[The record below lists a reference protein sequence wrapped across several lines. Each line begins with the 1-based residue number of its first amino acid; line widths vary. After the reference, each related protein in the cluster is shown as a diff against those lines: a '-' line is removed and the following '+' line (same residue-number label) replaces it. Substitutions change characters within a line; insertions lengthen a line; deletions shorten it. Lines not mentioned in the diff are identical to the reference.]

1 MKQFR
6 IILLTAACLFVGM
19 QLSAQGV
26 NIVKKGGLAVD
37 YNYSKIERIEVKYDE
52 ARADTAVDLGLPSGL
67 KWAKFNIGANAP
79 EEHGGYFAWGE
90 TTEKNVYSW
99 GWYLCQQ
106 SECGKSADPII
117 GNYQSHSSGTYT
129 LGPAYDAAHIQ
140 WGGRWRMPTED
151 DFKELKENCS
161 CEKTTVNGV
170 SGYRYT
176 GWNGNSIFLPDG
188 QIKNGP
194 NLTSDLF
201 KCAYWTS
208 YCMYYSFSTAQQA
221 SAFAPNGNLSK
232 IDRAYGLAIRP
243 VNDAATGSNIDGYVV
258 HRTDGAVD
266 YYTFQEVDHIE
277 AYLEK
282 EYDPNAPSDGDYID
296 LGLPSGIKWASCN
309 LGGVNPW
316 DFGDYYTGYSA
327 YMQEVAVPEGYS
339 IPGSG
344 NFEELI
350 ENCEVKTVTYNNVQ
364 GNMFTSKINGNK
376 IFLPFAGWY
385 DDDRNY
391 NSYDGR
397 YWSFSRKAGAGFN
410 RYRHYFLRLS
420 NDYAYVDYEL
430 ESSGSSSDPK
440 WYRYSIRL
448 IHN

>member
-26 NIVKKGGLAVD
+26 KIVKKGGLAVD

-106 SECGKSADPII
+106 SECGTWADPFIK
-117 GNYQSHSSGTYT
+117 NYQSAGTYI

-140 WGGRWRMPTED
+140 WGGRWRMPTQD
-151 DFKELKENCS
+151 DLNELKENCS

-208 YCMYYSFSTAQQA
+208 FCMYYSISTAQQA

-243 VNDAATGSNIDGYVV
+243 VNDASTGSDIDGYVV

-316 DFGDYYTGYSA
+316 DFGNYYSGYSA
-327 YMQEVAVPEGYS
+327 YTKGVAVPEGYS

-385 DDDRNY
+385 DDRGKYYSN
-391 NSYDGR
+391 GAR
-397 YWSFSRKAGAGFN
+397 YWSFSRKAAAGYNNYF
-410 RYRHYFLRLS
+410 HYFLHLS
-420 NDYAYVDYEL
+420 NDYAYVDYEI
-430 ESSGSSSDPK
+430 EYSGTSLDPM

>member
-1 MKQFR
+1 
-6 IILLTAACLFVGM
+6 M

-26 NIVKKGGLAVD
+26 KIVKKGGLAVH
-37 YNYSKIERIEVKYDE
+37 YNYSKIERIEVKSDE

-106 SECGKSADPII
+106 SECGTWADPFIK
-117 GNYQSHSSGTYT
+117 NYQSAGTYI

-140 WGGRWRMPTED
+140 WGGSWRMPTQD
-151 DFKELKENCS
+151 DFKELTENCTS
-161 CEKTTVNGV
+161 EKTTVNGV

-194 NLTSDLF
+194 NLTSDVF
-201 KCAYWTS
+201 KSAYWTS

-316 DFGDYYTGYSA
+316 DFGNYDTGYSA
-327 YMQEVAVPEGYS
+327 YMKEVAAPEGYS
-339 IPGSG
+339 IPGSA

-376 IFLPFAGWY
+376 IFLPYAGWY
-385 DDDRNY
+385 DDKKNY
-391 NSYDGR
+391 YSYDGR
-397 YWSFSRKAGAGFN
+397 YWSFSRKAAAGYHDDF
-410 RYRHYFLRLS
+410 HYFLYL
-420 NDYAYVDYEL
+420 NNNYAYVDCEI
-430 ESSGSSSDPK
+430 EHSGMSYDPM

>member
-26 NIVKKGGLAVD
+26 KIVKKGGLAVD

-106 SECGKSADPII
+106 SECGTWADPFIK
-117 GNYQSHSSGTYT
+117 NYQSAGTYI

-140 WGGRWRMPTED
+140 WGGSWRMPTQD
-151 DFKELKENCS
+151 DFNELKENCTS
-161 CEKTTVNGV
+161 EKTTVNGV

-194 NLTSDLF
+194 NLTSDVF
-201 KCAYWTS
+201 KSAYWTS
-208 YCMYYSFSTAQQA
+208 YCMCFSFSTAQQA

-243 VNDAATGSNIDGYVV
+243 VNDATTGSNIDGYVV

-316 DFGDYYTGYSA
+316 DFGNYYSGYSA
-327 YMQEVAVPEGYS
+327 YTKGVAVPEGYS

-385 DDDRNY
+385 DDRGKYYSNV
-391 NSYDGR
+391 GR
-397 YWSFSRKAGAGFN
+397 YWSYTRKEGAGYHTYF
-410 RYRHYFLRLS
+410 HYGLYLM
-420 NDYAYVDYEL
+420 NDYAYVDFEIDG
-430 ESSGSSSDPK
+430 GSYHASR
-440 WYRYSIRL
+440 YRYSIRL

>member
-26 NIVKKGGLAVD
+26 KIVKKGGLAVD

-99 GWYLCQQ
+99 GWYLCKE
-106 SECGKSADPII
+106 SECGTWADPFIK
-117 GNYQSHSSGTYT
+117 NYQSAGTYI

-140 WGGRWRMPTED
+140 WGGRWRMPTQD
-151 DFKELKENCS
+151 DLNELKENCS

-170 SGYRYT
+170 SGDRYT

-208 YCMYYSFSTAQQA
+208 YCMCISHSYSQQA

-243 VNDAATGSNIDGYVV
+243 VNDASTGSNIDGYVV

-339 IPGSG
+339 IPGSA

-430 ESSGSSSDPK
+430 ESYGSSDPK

>member
-1 MKQFR
+1 M
-6 IILLTAACLFVGM
+6 
-19 QLSAQGV
+19 
-26 NIVKKGGLAVD
+26 D

-99 GWYLCQQ
+99 GWYLCKE
-106 SECGKSADPII
+106 SECGTWADPFIK
-117 GNYQSHSSGTYT
+117 NYQSAGTYI

-208 YCMYYSFSTAQQA
+208 FCMYYSISTAQQA

-243 VNDAATGSNIDGYVV
+243 VNDASTGSNIDGYVV

-316 DFGDYYTGYSA
+316 DFGDYYAGYSA

-339 IPGSG
+339 IPGSA

-430 ESSGSSSDPK
+430 ESYGSSDPK

>member
-26 NIVKKGGLAVD
+26 KIVKKGGLAVD

-106 SECGKSADPII
+106 SECGTWADPFIK
-117 GNYQSHSSGTYT
+117 NYQSAGTYI

-188 QIKNGP
+188 KIKNGT

-208 YCMYYSFSTAQQA
+208 FCMCISHSYSQQA

-243 VNDAATGSNIDGYVV
+243 VNDASTGSNIDGYVV

-327 YMQEVAVPEGYS
+327 YMQEVAVLEGYS
-339 IPGSG
+339 IPGSA

-430 ESSGSSSDPK
+430 ESYGSSGPK

>member
-26 NIVKKGGLAVD
+26 KIVKKGGVTVD
-37 YNYSKIERIEVKYDE
+37 YNHSKIERIEVKYDE

-106 SECGKSADPII
+106 SECGTWADPFIK
-117 GNYQSHSSGTYT
+117 NYQSAGTYI

-194 NLTSDLF
+194 NLTSDF
-201 KCAYWTS
+201 YKRAYWTS
-208 YCMYYSFSTAQQA
+208 FCMYYSISTAQQA

-243 VNDAATGSNIDGYVV
+243 VNDASTGSNIDGYVV

-339 IPGSG
+339 IPGSA

-385 DDDRNY
+385 DDRGKYYSN
-391 NSYDGR
+391 GAR
-397 YWSFSRKAGAGFN
+397 YWSFSRKAAAGYNNYF
-410 RYRHYFLRLS
+410 HYFLYLS
-420 NDYAYVDYEL
+420 NDYAYVDYEI
-430 ESSGSSSDPK
+430 EYSGTSLDPM

>member
-26 NIVKKGGLAVD
+26 KIVKKGGLAVD

-106 SECGKSADPII
+106 SECGTWADPFIK
-117 GNYQSHSSGTYT
+117 NYQSAGTYI

-140 WGGRWRMPTED
+140 WGGSWRMPTQD
-151 DFKELKENCS
+151 DFNELKENCTS
-161 CEKTTVNGV
+161 EKTTVNGV

-188 QIKNGP
+188 KIKNGTD
-194 NLTSDLF
+194 LTSDLF
-201 KCAYWTS
+201 NCAYWTS
-208 YCMYYSFSTAQQA
+208 FCMYYSFSTAQQA

-243 VNDAATGSNIDGYVV
+243 VNDATTGSNIDGYVV
-258 HRTDGAVD
+258 HRTDGSVD
-266 YYTFQEVDHIE
+266 YYTFQEVDHME

-316 DFGDYYTGYSA
+316 DFGNYYSGYSA
-327 YMQEVAVPEGYS
+327 YTKEVAAPEGYR
-339 IPGSG
+339 IPGSA

-385 DDDRNY
+385 DDKNNY
-391 NSYDGR
+391 YSNDGR
-397 YWSFSRKAGAGFN
+397 YWSFSRKTAAGYHDYF
-410 RYRHYFLRLS
+410 HYFLYL
-420 NDYAYVDYEL
+420 NNNYAYVDCEI
-430 ESSGSSSDPK
+430 EHSGMSYDPM

>member
-26 NIVKKGGLAVD
+26 KIVKKGGLAVD

-99 GWYLCQQ
+99 GWYLCKE
-106 SECGKSADPII
+106 SECGTWADPFIK
-117 GNYQSHSSGTYT
+117 NYQSAGTYI

-208 YCMYYSFSTAQQA
+208 FCMYYSISTAQQA

-266 YYTFQEVDHIE
+266 YYTFQEVDHME

-316 DFGDYYTGYSA
+316 DFGDYYAGYSA

-339 IPGSG
+339 IPGSA

-430 ESSGSSSDPK
+430 ESYGSSDPK

>member
-26 NIVKKGGLAVD
+26 KIVKKGGLAVD

-99 GWYLCQQ
+99 GWYLCKE
-106 SECGKSADPII
+106 SECGTWADPFIK
-117 GNYQSHSSGTYT
+117 NYQSAGTYI

-140 WGGRWRMPTED
+140 WGGSWRMPTQD
-151 DFKELKENCS
+151 DFKELTENCTS
-161 CEKTTVNGV
+161 EKTTVNGV

-194 NLTSDLF
+194 NLTSDVF
-201 KCAYWTS
+201 KSAYWTS
-208 YCMYYSFSTAQQA
+208 YCMCFSFSTAQQA

-243 VNDAATGSNIDGYVV
+243 VNDASTGSDIDGYVV

-309 LGGVNPW
+309 LGGVNPS
-316 DFGDYYTGYSA
+316 DFGNYYTGYSA
-327 YMQEVAVPEGYS
+327 YMKEVAAPEGYR
-339 IPGSG
+339 IPGSA

-385 DDDRNY
+385 DDKKNY
-391 NSYDGR
+391 YSYDGR
-397 YWSFSRKAGAGFN
+397 YWSFSRKAAAGYHDYF
-410 RYRHYFLRLS
+410 HYYLYLS
-420 NDYAYVDYEL
+420 NDYAYVDCEI
-430 ESSGSSSDPK
+430 EHSGMSYDPM

-448 IHN
+448 IHD

>member
-26 NIVKKGGLAVD
+26 KIVKKGGLAVD

-106 SECGKSADPII
+106 SECGKSADPFIK
-117 GNYQSHSSGTYT
+117 NYHSAGTYI

-140 WGGRWRMPTED
+140 WGGSWRMPTKD

-208 YCMYYSFSTAQQA
+208 YCMCISHSYSQQA

-243 VNDAATGSNIDGYVV
+243 VNDASTGSDIDGYVV

-339 IPGSG
+339 IPGSA

-385 DDDRNY
+385 DDRGKYYSN
-391 NSYDGR
+391 GAR
-397 YWSFSRKAGAGFN
+397 YWSFSRKAAAGYNNYF
-410 RYRHYFLRLS
+410 HYFLHLS
-420 NDYAYVDYEL
+420 NDYAYVDYEI
-430 ESSGSSSDPK
+430 EYSGTSLDPM

>member
-6 IILLTAACLFVGM
+6 IILVTAACLFVGM

-26 NIVKKGGLAVD
+26 KIVRKGGLAVD
-37 YNYSKIERIEVKYDE
+37 YNHSKIERIEVKYDE
-52 ARADTAVDLGLPSGL
+52 TRADTAVDLGLPSGL

-99 GWYLCQQ
+99 GRYLCQQ

-117 GNYQSHSSGTYT
+117 GNYQNHSAGTYT

-140 WGGRWRMPTED
+140 WGGSWRMPTQD
-151 DFKELKENCS
+151 DLLELKENCTS
-161 CEKTTVNGV
+161 EKTTVNGV

-194 NLTSDLF
+194 NLTSDALE
-201 KCAYWTS
+201 CAYWTS
-208 YCMYYSFSTAQQA
+208 YCMCISLSKSQQA
-221 SAFAPNGNLSK
+221 SAFAPNGNLAN

-258 HRTDGAVD
+258 HRTDGTVD
-266 YYTFQEVDHIE
+266 YYTFQEIDHIE

-316 DFGDYYTGYSA
+316 DFGDYYSAYSA
-327 YMQEVAVPEGYS
+327 YNNQVAAPEGYS
-339 IPGSG
+339 IPMKVD
-344 NFEELI
+344 FDELV
-350 ENCEVKTVTYNNVQ
+350 ENCEVKTVTYKNVQ

-376 IFLPFAGWY
+376 IFLPLAGY
-385 DDDRNY
+385 YSVDGKYYSNG
-391 NSYDGR
+391 GR
-397 YWSFSRKAGAGFN
+397 YWSRSRKAAAYDNNYF
-410 RYRHYFLRLS
+410 HYFLYLS
-420 NDYAYVDYEL
+420 ADYAYVDEEL
-430 ESSGSSSDPK
+430 EID
-440 WYRYSIRL
+440 YMHEHTRYSLRL
-448 IHN
+448 IHD

>member
-26 NIVKKGGLAVD
+26 KIVKKGGLAVD

-106 SECGKSADPII
+106 SECGTWADPFIK
-117 GNYQSHSSGTYT
+117 NYQSAGTYI

-188 QIKNGP
+188 KIKNGT

-208 YCMYYSFSTAQQA
+208 YCMCISHSYSQQA

-243 VNDAATGSNIDGYVV
+243 VNDASTGSDIDGYVV

-277 AYLEK
+277 SYLEK

-316 DFGDYYTGYSA
+316 DFGNYYSGYSA
-327 YMQEVAVPEGYS
+327 YTKGVAVPEGYS

-385 DDDRNY
+385 DDRGKYYSN
-391 NSYDGR
+391 GAR
-397 YWSFSRKAGAGFN
+397 YWSFSRKAAAGYNNYF
-410 RYRHYFLRLS
+410 HYFLHLS
-420 NDYAYVDYEL
+420 NDYAYVDYEI
-430 ESSGSSSDPK
+430 EYSGTSLDPM

>member
-26 NIVKKGGLAVD
+26 KIVKKGGLAVD

-106 SECGKSADPII
+106 SECGTWADPFIK
-117 GNYQSHSSGTYT
+117 NYQSAGTYI

-140 WGGRWRMPTED
+140 WGGSWRMPTQD
-151 DFKELKENCS
+151 DFNELKENCTS
-161 CEKTTVNGV
+161 EKTTVNGV

-194 NLTSDLF
+194 NLTSDVF
-201 KCAYWTS
+201 KSAYWTS
-208 YCMYYSFSTAQQA
+208 YCMCFSFSTAQQA

-243 VNDAATGSNIDGYVV
+243 VNDASTGSDIDGYVV

-316 DFGDYYTGYSA
+316 DFGNYYSGYSA
-327 YMQEVAVPEGYS
+327 YKKEVPVPEGYS
-339 IPGSG
+339 IPGSA

-385 DDDRNY
+385 DDRGKYYSN
-391 NSYDGR
+391 GAR
-397 YWSFSRKAGAGFN
+397 YWSFSRKAAAGYNNYF
-410 RYRHYFLRLS
+410 HYFLHLS
-420 NDYAYVDYEL
+420 NDYAYVDYEI
-430 ESSGSSSDPK
+430 EYSGTSLDPM

>member
-6 IILLTAACLFVGM
+6 IILLTASCLFVGM

-26 NIVKKGGLAVD
+26 KIVKKGGLAVD

-106 SECGKSADPII
+106 SECGTWADPFIK
-117 GNYQSHSSGTYT
+117 NYQSAGTYI

-140 WGGRWRMPTED
+140 WVGRWRMPTDE

-208 YCMYYSFSTAQQA
+208 FCMYYSISTAQQA

-243 VNDAATGSNIDGYVV
+243 VNDASTGSDIDGYVV

-385 DDDRNY
+385 DDRGKYYSN
-391 NSYDGR
+391 GAR
-397 YWSFSRKAGAGFN
+397 YWSFTRKEGAGYN
-410 RYRHYFLRLS
+410 TYLHYGLYLM
-420 NDYAYVDYEL
+420 NDYAYVDFDIDG
-430 ESSGSSSDPK
+430 GSYHASR
-440 WYRYSIRL
+440 YRYSIRL

>member
-26 NIVKKGGLAVD
+26 KIVKKGGLAVD

-99 GWYLCQQ
+99 GWYLCQE
-106 SECGKSADPII
+106 SECGTWADPFIK
-117 GNYQSHSSGTYT
+117 NYQSAGTYIV
-129 LGPAYDAAHIQ
+129 GPAYDAAHIQ
-140 WGGRWRMPTED
+140 WGGSWRMPTQD
-151 DFKELKENCS
+151 DFKELKENCTS
-161 CEKTTVNGV
+161 EKTTVNGV
-170 SGYRYT
+170 SGDRYT

-221 SAFAPNGNLSK
+221 SAFAPNGNQYK

-258 HRTDGAVD
+258 HRTDGTVD

-309 LGGVNPW
+309 LGGVNPS
-316 DFGDYYTGYSA
+316 DFGNYYTGYSA
-327 YMQEVAVPEGYS
+327 YMKEVAAPEGYR
-339 IPGSG
+339 IPGSAE
-344 NFEELI
+344 FEELI

-385 DDDRNY
+385 DDKNNY
-391 NSYDGR
+391 YSYDGR
-397 YWSFSRKAGAGFN
+397 YWSFSRKTAAGYHDYF
-410 RYRHYFLRLS
+410 HYFLYL
-420 NDYAYVDYEL
+420 NNNYAYVDCEI
-430 ESSGSSSDPK
+430 EQSGMSYDPM

>member
-1 MKQFR
+1 
-6 IILLTAACLFVGM
+6 
-19 QLSAQGV
+19 
-26 NIVKKGGLAVD
+26 
-37 YNYSKIERIEVKYDE
+37 
-52 ARADTAVDLGLPSGL
+52 
-67 KWAKFNIGANAP
+67 
-79 EEHGGYFAWGE
+79 
-90 TTEKNVYSW
+90 
-99 GWYLCQQ
+99 
-106 SECGKSADPII
+106 
-117 GNYQSHSSGTYT
+117 
-129 LGPAYDAAHIQ
+129 
-140 WGGRWRMPTED
+140 MPTQD
-151 DFKELKENCS
+151 DFNELKENCTS
-161 CEKTTVNGV
+161 EKTTVNGV

-208 YCMYYSFSTAQQA
+208 YCMCISHSYSQQA
-221 SAFAPNGNLSK
+221 SAFAPSGNMSK

-243 VNDAATGSNIDGYVV
+243 VNDASTGSDIDGYVV

-316 DFGDYYTGYSA
+316 DFGNYYSGYSA
-327 YMQEVAVPEGYS
+327 YKKEVPVPEGYS
-339 IPGSG
+339 IPGSA

-385 DDDRNY
+385 DDKNNY
-391 NSYDGR
+391 YSNDGR
-397 YWSFSRKAGAGFN
+397 YWSFSRKTAAGYHDYF
-410 RYRHYFLRLS
+410 HYFLYL
-420 NDYAYVDYEL
+420 NNNYAYVDCEI
-430 ESSGSSSDPK
+430 EHSGMSYDPM

>member
-6 IILLTAACLFVGM
+6 IILVTAACLFVGM

-26 NIVKKGGLAVD
+26 KIVRKGGVTVD
-37 YNYSKIERIEVKYDE
+37 YNHSKIERIEVKYDE

-106 SECGKSADPII
+106 SECGKSADPFIK
-117 GNYQSHSSGTYT
+117 NYQSAGTYI

-140 WGGRWRMPTED
+140 WGGRWRMPTQD
-151 DFKELKENCS
+151 DLNELKENCS

-201 KCAYWTS
+201 KRAYWTS
-208 YCMYYSFSTAQQA
+208 FCMYYSISTAQQA

-243 VNDAATGSNIDGYVV
+243 VNDASTGSDIDGYIV

-339 IPGSG
+339 IPGSA

>member
-6 IILLTAACLFVGM
+6 IILVTAACLFVGM

-26 NIVKKGGLAVD
+26 KIVKKGGLAVD

-106 SECGKSADPII
+106 SECGKSADPFIK
-117 GNYQSHSSGTYT
+117 NYQSAGTYI

-140 WGGRWRMPTED
+140 WGGSWRMPTQD
-151 DFKELKENCS
+151 DFNELKENCTS
-161 CEKTTVNGV
+161 EKTTVNGV

-194 NLTSDLF
+194 NLTSDVF
-201 KCAYWTS
+201 KSAYWTS
-208 YCMYYSFSTAQQA
+208 YCMCFSFSTAQQA

-243 VNDAATGSNIDGYVV
+243 VNDASTGSDIDGYVV

-316 DFGDYYTGYSA
+316 DFGDYYSGYSA
-327 YMQEVAVPEGYS
+327 YTKGVAVPEGYS
-339 IPGSG
+339 IPGSA

-420 NDYAYVDYEL
+420 NDYAYVDYEI
-430 ESSGSSSDPK
+430 EYSGTSLDPM

>member
-26 NIVKKGGLAVD
+26 KIVKKGGLAVD

-106 SECGKSADPII
+106 SECGTWADPFIK
-117 GNYQSHSSGTYT
+117 NYQSAGTYI

-140 WGGRWRMPTED
+140 WGGSWRMPTQD
-151 DFKELKENCS
+151 DFNELKENCTS
-161 CEKTTVNGV
+161 EKTTVNGV

-194 NLTSDLF
+194 NLTSDVF
-201 KCAYWTS
+201 KSAYWTS
-208 YCMYYSFSTAQQA
+208 YCMCFSFSTAQQA

-243 VNDAATGSNIDGYVV
+243 VNDATTGSNIDGYVV

-316 DFGDYYTGYSA
+316 DFGNYYSGYSA
-327 YMQEVAVPEGYS
+327 YTKEVAAPEGYR
-339 IPGSG
+339 IPGSA

-385 DDDRNY
+385 DDKNNY
-391 NSYDGR
+391 YSNDGR
-397 YWSFSRKAGAGFN
+397 YWSFSRKTAAGYHDYF
-410 RYRHYFLRLS
+410 HYFLYL
-420 NDYAYVDYEL
+420 NNNYAYVDCEI
-430 ESSGSSSDPK
+430 EHSGMSYDPM

>member
-6 IILLTAACLFVGM
+6 IILLTAACLFFGM

-26 NIVKKGGLAVD
+26 KIVKKGGLAVD
-37 YNYSKIERIEVKYDE
+37 YNYSKIERIEVQYDE

-106 SECGKSADPII
+106 SECGTWADPFIK
-117 GNYQSHSSGTYT
+117 NYQSAGTYI

-194 NLTSDLF
+194 NLTSDVF
-201 KCAYWTS
+201 KSAYWTS
-208 YCMYYSFSTAQQA
+208 YCMCFSFSTAQQA

-243 VNDAATGSNIDGYVV
+243 VNDASTGSDIDGYVV

-430 ESSGSSSDPK
+430 ESYGSSDPK

>member
-6 IILLTAACLFVGM
+6 IILVTAACLFVGM

-26 NIVKKGGLAVD
+26 KIVKKGGLAVD
-37 YNYSKIERIEVKYDE
+37 YNYSKIERIEVQYDE

-106 SECGKSADPII
+106 SECGTSADPFIK
-117 GNYQSHSSGTYT
+117 NYHSAGTYI

-140 WGGRWRMPTED
+140 WGGSWRMPTNED
-151 DFKELKENCS
+151 LNELKENCS

-208 YCMYYSFSTAQQA
+208 YCMCISHSYSQQA

-243 VNDAATGSNIDGYVV
+243 VNDATTGSNIDGYVV

-316 DFGDYYTGYSA
+316 DFGNYYSGYSA
-327 YMQEVAVPEGYS
+327 YKKEVPVPEGYS
-339 IPGSG
+339 IPGSA

-385 DDDRNY
+385 DDKNNY
-391 NSYDGR
+391 YSNDGR
-397 YWSFSRKAGAGFN
+397 YWSFSRKTAAGYHDYF
-410 RYRHYFLRLS
+410 HYFLYL
-420 NDYAYVDYEL
+420 NNNYAYVDCEI
-430 ESSGSSSDPK
+430 EHSGMSYDPM

-448 IHN
+448 IHD

>member
-26 NIVKKGGLAVD
+26 KIVKKGGLAVD

-106 SECGKSADPII
+106 SECGTWADPFIK
-117 GNYQSHSSGTYT
+117 NYQSAGTYI

-140 WGGRWRMPTED
+140 WGGRWRMPTQD
-151 DFKELKENCS
+151 DLNELKENCS

-208 YCMYYSFSTAQQA
+208 FCMYYSISTAQQA

-243 VNDAATGSNIDGYVV
+243 VNDASTGSNIDGYVV

-339 IPGSG
+339 IPGSA

-385 DDDRNY
+385 DDRGKYYSN
-391 NSYDGR
+391 GAR
-397 YWSFSRKAGAGFN
+397 YWSFSRKAAAGYNNYF
-410 RYRHYFLRLS
+410 HYFLHLS
-420 NDYAYVDYEL
+420 NDYAYVDYEI
-430 ESSGSSSDPK
+430 EYSGTSLDPM

>member
-26 NIVKKGGLAVD
+26 KIVKKGGLAVD

-117 GNYQSHSSGTYT
+117 GNYQSAGTYI

-140 WGGRWRMPTED
+140 WGGRWRMPTDE

-188 QIKNGP
+188 QIKNGT

-208 YCMYYSFSTAQQA
+208 FCMYYSISTAQQA

-232 IDRAYGLAIRP
+232 IDRAYGSAIRP
-243 VNDAATGSNIDGYVV
+243 VNDASTGSNIDGYIV
-258 HRTDGAVD
+258 HRTNGSED

-316 DFGDYYTGYSA
+316 DFGDYYAGYSA

-339 IPGSG
+339 IPGSA

-385 DDDRNY
+385 DDRGKYYSN
-391 NSYDGR
+391 GAR
-397 YWSFSRKAGAGFN
+397 YWSFTRKEGAGYN
-410 RYRHYFLRLS
+410 TYLHYGLYLM
-420 NDYAYVDYEL
+420 NDYAYVDFDIDG
-430 ESSGSSSDPK
+430 GSYHASR
-440 WYRYSIRL
+440 YRYSIRL

>member
-26 NIVKKGGLAVD
+26 KIVKKGGLAVD

-79 EEHGGYFAWGE
+79 EEHGDYFAWGE

-106 SECGKSADPII
+106 SECGKSADPFIK
-117 GNYQSHSSGTYT
+117 NYQSAGTYI

-140 WGGRWRMPTED
+140 WGGSWRMPTQD
-151 DFKELKENCS
+151 DFNELKENCS
-161 CEKTTVNGV
+161 SEKTTVNGV

-194 NLTSDLF
+194 NLTSDVF
-201 KCAYWTS
+201 KSAYWTS
-208 YCMYYSFSTAQQA
+208 YCMCFSFSTAQQA

-243 VNDAATGSNIDGYVV
+243 VNDATTGSNIDGYVV

-316 DFGDYYTGYSA
+316 DFGNYYSGYSA
-327 YMQEVAVPEGYS
+327 YTKEVAAPEGYR
-339 IPGSG
+339 IPGSA

-430 ESSGSSSDPK
+430 ESSGSSSDPM

>member
-26 NIVKKGGLAVD
+26 KIVKKGGLAVD

-106 SECGKSADPII
+106 SECGTWADPFIK
-117 GNYQSHSSGTYT
+117 NYQSAGTYT

-140 WGGRWRMPTED
+140 WGGSWRMPTQD
-151 DFKELKENCS
+151 DFKELTENCTS
-161 CEKTTVNGV
+161 EKTTVNGV

-194 NLTSDLF
+194 NLTSDVF
-201 KCAYWTS
+201 KSAYWTS
-208 YCMYYSFSTAQQA
+208 YCMCFSFSTAQQA

-243 VNDAATGSNIDGYVV
+243 VNDATTGSNIDGYVV

-316 DFGDYYTGYSA
+316 DFGNYYSGQSVYNN
-327 YMQEVAVPEGYS
+327 EVAVPEGYS
-339 IPGSG
+339 IPGSA

-385 DDDRNY
+385 DDKNNY
-391 NSYDGR
+391 YSNDGR
-397 YWSFSRKAGAGFN
+397 YWSFSRKTAAGYHDYF
-410 RYRHYFLRLS
+410 HYFLYL
-420 NDYAYVDYEL
+420 NNNYAYVDCEI
-430 ESSGSSSDPK
+430 EHSGMSYDPM

>member
-6 IILLTAACLFVGM
+6 IILVTAACLFVGM

-26 NIVKKGGLAVD
+26 KIVRKGGLAVD
-37 YNYSKIERIEVKYDE
+37 YNHSKIERIEVKYDE

-106 SECGKSADPII
+106 SECGTSADPFIK
-117 GNYQSHSSGTYT
+117 NYQSAGTYI

-194 NLTSDLF
+194 NLTSDVF
-201 KCAYWTS
+201 KSAYWTS

-243 VNDAATGSNIDGYVV
+243 VNDASTGSDIDGYVV

-316 DFGDYYTGYSA
+316 DFGDYYSGYSA

-385 DDDRNY
+385 DDRGKYYSN
-391 NSYDGR
+391 GAR
-397 YWSFSRKAGAGFN
+397 YWSFTRKEGAGYN
-410 RYRHYFLRLS
+410 TYLHYGLYLM
-420 NDYAYVDYEL
+420 NDYAYVDFDIDG
-430 ESSGSSSDPK
+430 GSYHASR
-440 WYRYSIRL
+440 YRYSIRL

>member
-26 NIVKKGGLAVD
+26 KIVKKGGLAVD

-99 GWYLCQQ
+99 GWYLCKE
-106 SECGKSADPII
+106 SECGTWADPFIK
-117 GNYQSHSSGTYT
+117 NYQSAGTYI

-140 WGGRWRMPTED
+140 WGGSWRMPTQD
-151 DFKELKENCS
+151 DFNELKENCS

-194 NLTSDLF
+194 NLTSDVF
-201 KCAYWTS
+201 KSAYWTS
-208 YCMYYSFSTAQQA
+208 YCMCFSFSTAQQA

-243 VNDAATGSNIDGYVV
+243 VNDASTGSNIDGYVV

-316 DFGDYYTGYSA
+316 DFGNYYSGYSA
-327 YMQEVAVPEGYS
+327 YTKEVAAPEGYR
-339 IPGSG
+339 IPGSA

-385 DDDRNY
+385 DDKNNY
-391 NSYDGR
+391 YSNDGR
-397 YWSFSRKAGAGFN
+397 YWSFSRKTAAGYHDYF
-410 RYRHYFLRLS
+410 HYFLYL
-420 NDYAYVDYEL
+420 NNNYAYVDCEI
-430 ESSGSSSDPK
+430 EHSGMSYDPM

>member
-26 NIVKKGGLAVD
+26 KIVKKGGLAVD

-79 EEHGGYFAWGE
+79 EEHGDYFAWGE

-106 SECGKSADPII
+106 SECGKSADPFIK
-117 GNYQSHSSGTYT
+117 NYQSAGTYI

-140 WGGRWRMPTED
+140 WGGRWRMPTQD
-151 DFKELKENCS
+151 DLNELKENCS

-201 KCAYWTS
+201 KRAYWTS
-208 YCMYYSFSTAQQA
+208 FCMYYSISTAQQA

-243 VNDAATGSNIDGYVV
+243 VNDASTGSDIDGYVV

-316 DFGDYYTGYSA
+316 DFGDYYSGYSA
-327 YMQEVAVPEGYS
+327 YTKGVAVPEGYS

-385 DDDRNY
+385 DDRGKYYSN
-391 NSYDGR
+391 GAR
-397 YWSFSRKAGAGFN
+397 YWSFSRKAAAGYNNYF
-410 RYRHYFLRLS
+410 HYFLHLS
-420 NDYAYVDYEL
+420 NDYAYVDYEI
-430 ESSGSSSDPK
+430 EYSGTSLDPM

>member
-26 NIVKKGGLAVD
+26 KIVKKGGLAVD

-106 SECGKSADPII
+106 SECGTWADPFIK
-117 GNYQSHSSGTYT
+117 NYQSAGTYI

-140 WGGRWRMPTED
+140 WGGRWRMPTQD
-151 DFKELKENCS
+151 DLNELKENCS

-208 YCMYYSFSTAQQA
+208 YCMCISHSYSQQA

-243 VNDAATGSNIDGYVV
+243 VNDASTGSDIDGYVV

-316 DFGDYYTGYSA
+316 DFGNYYSGYSA
-327 YMQEVAVPEGYS
+327 YTKGVAVPEGYS

-385 DDDRNY
+385 DDRGKYYSN
-391 NSYDGR
+391 GAR
-397 YWSFSRKAGAGFN
+397 YWSFSRKAAAGYNNYF
-410 RYRHYFLRLS
+410 HYFLHLS
-420 NDYAYVDYEL
+420 NDYAYVDYEI
-430 ESSGSSSDPK
+430 EYSGTSLDPM

>member
-26 NIVKKGGLAVD
+26 KIVKKGGLAVD

-106 SECGKSADPII
+106 SECGTWADPFIK
-117 GNYQSHSSGTYT
+117 NYQSAGTYI

-208 YCMYYSFSTAQQA
+208 YCMCISHSYSQQA

-243 VNDAATGSNIDGYVV
+243 VNDASTGSDIDGYVV

-339 IPGSG
+339 IPGSA

-385 DDDRNY
+385 DDRGKYYSN
-391 NSYDGR
+391 GAR
-397 YWSFSRKAGAGFN
+397 YWSFSRKAAAGYNNYF
-410 RYRHYFLRLS
+410 HYFLHLS
-420 NDYAYVDYEL
+420 NDYAYVDYEI
-430 ESSGSSSDPK
+430 EYSGTSLDPM

>member
-26 NIVKKGGLAVD
+26 KIVKKGGLAVD

-106 SECGKSADPII
+106 SECGTWADPFIK
-117 GNYQSHSSGTYT
+117 NYQSAGTYI

-208 YCMYYSFSTAQQA
+208 FCMYYSFSTAQQA
-221 SAFAPNGNLSK
+221 SAFAPGGFLSG

-243 VNDAATGSNIDGYVV
+243 VNDASTGSDIDGYIV
-258 HRTDGAVD
+258 HRTNGSED

-339 IPGSG
+339 IPGSA

>member
-6 IILLTAACLFVGM
+6 IILVTAACLFVGM

-26 NIVKKGGLAVD
+26 KIVKKGGVTVD
-37 YNYSKIERIEVKYDE
+37 YNHSKIERIEVKYDE

-106 SECGKSADPII
+106 SECGTWADPFIK
-117 GNYQSHSSGTYT
+117 NYQSAGTYI

-188 QIKNGP
+188 KIKNGT

-208 YCMYYSFSTAQQA
+208 FCMYYSISTAQQA

-339 IPGSG
+339 IPGSA

-430 ESSGSSSDPK
+430 ESYGSSDPK